1 MQARAFLTK
10 NFPSTNTLAYFPA
23 EKKFLVLKIKKNQSY
38 KNFLSIYLLFC
49 KLDRFQRAVESGNY
63 YETT

>member
-38 KNFLSIYLLFC
+38 KNFLSIFLLFVI
-49 KLDRFQRAVESGNY
+49 QVVPTSGESGIY
-63 YETT
+63 YETA